1 MGSFWLEIL
10 TLSGIHCIVALGQY
24 ANMNAGLFV
33 LCYAAFM
40 GIGSY
45 ATATLSVNFGIPFPL
60 DMIFAAA
67 IASLAGIL
75 FSLISFRLAHWFLAV
90 ASIAFG
96 ESVSL
101 FFFNTD
107 YFGASMGFQK
117 VPLRT
122 TPLIVFAFLAFFVFF
137 FVRFHN
143 SRLGQAFRVIREDEE
158 VAGTM
163 GINVRLIKI
172 YSFAIGTFIAGM
184 GGALSAHYY
193 GIVEPKDLGMLNS
206 FEYFIFVSV
215 GGIETFW
222 GPVIGT
228 FVLTFLPE
236 VLRFSLY
243 DRYIIYG
250 IILVLIMIVRPR
262 GMVTRKPLKSGS
274 ASVLERIFKMRF
286 WSMND

>member
-1 MGSFWLEIL
+1 MGEYWLEIL
-10 TLSGIHCIVALGQY
+10 TLSSIHCIVALGQY
-24 ANMNAGLFV
+24 SNMGAGLFA

-40 GIGSY
+40 GVGAY
-45 ATATLSVNFGIPFPL
+45 AAAVFAVNLGVPFPV
-60 DMIFAAA
+60 DVFVAGATT
-67 IASLAGIL
+67 SLVGIL

-101 FFFNTD
+101 FFFNTE
-107 YFGASMGFQK
+107 YFGASMGFQG
-117 VPLRT
+117 VPLKT
-122 TPLIVFAFLAFFVFF
+122 TPTIVFAFLGLVILFFI
-137 FVRFHN
+137 RFNN
-143 SRLGQAFRVIREDEE
+143 SRIGQAFRVIKEDEE
-158 VAGTM
+158 TASAM
-163 GINVRLIKI
+163 GINVHLIKV
-172 YSFAIGTFIAGM
+172 YSFTIGTFIAGM

-222 GPVIGT
+222 GPILGT
-228 FVLTFLPE
+228 FVLSFLPE

-250 IILVLIMIVRPR
+250 VILVLLMILRPR
-262 GMVTRKPLKSGS
+262 GIVTRKPLG
-274 ASVLERIFKMRF
+274 AAPPNLLRNVLKWRP
-286 WSMND
+286 